1 MSMIDSLKSILT
13 NLETEI
19 ASALDDYSIL
29 RFMREPD
36 RLDRY
41 PSLMI
46 VPEEATPIY
55 QTMTENEEQGL
66 FTINLYMI
74 IRTPFDFK
82 GSTLLDELD
91 TLLDHLFTIRHDTD
105 KWRDLRYT
113 EGIKFEYM
121 AIENSMLQSAQ
132 IILTIKK

>member
-13 NLETEI
+13 NLEAEI
-19 ASALDDYSIL
+19 SSTLPNYSVL

-46 VPEEATPIY
+46 VPEEAVPIY

-132 IILTIKK
+132 ITLTIKK

>member
-1 MSMIDSLKSILT
+1 MSLIDNLQSILT
-13 NLETEI
+13 TLVSEI
-19 ASALDDYSIL
+19 ESVLPTFSVL
-29 RFMREPD
+29 KFMREPD
-36 RLDRY
+36 RLDSY
-41 PSLMI
+41 PSVMV
-46 VPEEATPIY
+46 VPEEVVPVY

-74 IRTPFDFK
+74 IRTPFDYK